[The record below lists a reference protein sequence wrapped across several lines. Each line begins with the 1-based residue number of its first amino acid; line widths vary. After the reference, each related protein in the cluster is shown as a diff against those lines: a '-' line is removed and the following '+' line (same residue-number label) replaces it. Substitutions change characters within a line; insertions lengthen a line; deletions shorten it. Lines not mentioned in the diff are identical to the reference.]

1 MSNVFPL
8 YDMLINQIKDC
19 TYKEHIDY
27 SEFVSRV
34 NSLDKKGK
42 ELVYALIQSYW
53 KHEDKQ
59 VMFTFIPYNGQK
71 VSEKTFKW
79 NINNLPFKLQHIIK
93 NFTIMHH
100 VKMLNDT
107 QKNKTI
113 G

>member
-1 MSNVFPL
+1 MTYVFPL

-100 VKMLNDT
+100 VKMLNDV
-107 QKNKTI
+107 QKIKQ
-113 G
+113 